1 MGAQSALVHLM
12 MRGVAST
19 NVMTTNTTL
28 LAISAAELLLGWIER
43 NKSSPSPT
51 SNADCAGA
59 QRELAALL
67 PLWLGFLAG
76 TALGAI
82 AYVTF
87 GLSCV
92 LLAIVPVGG
101 LALWYAGFPTREG
114 KLPEGAS
121 SGETK

>member
-1 MGAQSALVHLM
+1 MKKNW
-12 MRGVAST
+12 R
-19 NVMTTNTTL
+19 
-28 LAISAAELLLGWIER
+28 SAADEDEGTIASRWRYDAVARHALQLAQDR
-43 NKSSPSPT
+43 RPSQYR
-51 SNADCAGA
+51 AGA

-87 GLSCV
+87 GVSCV